1 MLLVLAV
8 RQLSRQD
15 SKLRALLVILTLRER
30 PLLQAHLPLIIA
42 VLHVILIVGGNR
54 SIVDGQFLAEVAR
67 QSILHL
73 VVVLHDDIEG
83 VKLRGCATLF
93 SLDKRVVEH
102 VVGEV
107 LLVVHD
113 VVAALV
119 RASIL
124 LRVVPAAAQLELF
137 FEIGEAVG
145 SIIAL
150 WPLILI
156 ILVGHWIIIKVSAAH
171 SSLIV
176 VRWPLVAIRCMSL
189 ILFLLKLLL
198 LLLLGQSKTGAV
210 YLLRVGCRS
219 PAL

>member
-54 SIVDGQFLAEVAR
+54 SIIDGQFLAEVAR

-93 SLDKRVVEH
+93 SLD
-102 VVGEV
+102 
-107 LLVVHD
+107 
-113 VVAALV
+113 
-119 RASIL
+119 
-124 LRVVPAAAQLELF
+124 
-137 FEIGEAVG
+137 
-145 SIIAL
+145 
-150 WPLILI
+150 
-156 ILVGHWIIIKVSAAH
+156 
-171 SSLIV
+171 
-176 VRWPLVAIRCMSL
+176 
-189 ILFLLKLLL
+189 
-198 LLLLGQSKTGAV
+198 
-210 YLLRVGCRS
+210 
-219 PAL
+219 